1 MAPSLEKATAPLYPA
16 GIGGLRDMIDEEVP
30 PRVADSHMG
39 PTRSGDRTFSDWL
52 DVQLRARRLT
62 QRQLAQKSGVDHST
76 ISRLMRGDRTPSLRT
91 AALLT
96 HGLGM
101 ADGLDW
107 IDRHSVG
114 RAASPAAGVE
124 HALRL
129 DDFLSETQVRAIMDV
144 YLATRLRRLRSA
156 ATPAPAAITPT
167 TPVPIVVQAPGVRPR
182 SATIRRV
189 PTAARGRS
197 S

>member
-1 MAPSLEKATAPLYPA
+1 MAPSLEKATAPLHPA

-30 PRVADSHMG
+30 PRVADSDMG
-39 PTRSGDRTFSDWL
+39 PTRSGGRTFSEWL

-91 AALLT
+91 AALLA

-107 IDRHSVG
+107 IDRHSIG

-129 DDFLSETQVRAIMDV
+129 DDLLGETQVRAIMSV
-144 YLATRLRRLRSA
+144 YLATRLRWLVEGAQIR
-156 ATPAPAAITPT
+156 PGAPAQP
-167 TPVPIVVQAPGVRPR
+167 
-182 SATIRRV
+182 
-189 PTAARGRS
+189 
-197 S
+197 